1 MELTPRLRAIAE
13 QVPQGARRADIGTDH
28 GYLPVWL
35 LLAGQIDRA
44 IAADLREGPLKR
56 ARETAARFGMGERVD
71 FRLCDGLS
79 GIRPEEVDA
88 AAIAGMGGETIAS
101 ILEAA
106 PWKKEGKL
114 FMLQPL
120 TGFAELRRWLQEN
133 GYRILKECLA
143 CEGKRLYSIWL
154 VMGGEMPPLTP
165 AEQWAGRQSGDPLRR
180 EYLAMIRGKVEKSLA
195 GQQAARAPDQA
206 AIEELEVVLS
216 GLNIMEKEL
225 DTMTSVGEVLA
236 FLQEKA
242 PFELQEG
249 FDNAGFLVG
258 REGAQVSKILVSL
271 DITEQV
277 VEEAAELGKAALKLR
292 RALDGKNPTPVSPSE
307 ALRNVREE
315 MADVL
320 LCSISVSL
328 DEQVTERTIRE
339 KIPRWSGRID
349 HDPDSDCPGEDKGF
363 HDAAGGYHRDVHRV
377 RHLGHQGHGGHLPHM
392 AAGLRALGDE
402 RVHIVAGQPFRQHRR
417 RHHGDYFDTGVL
429 PGGGVLRGG
438 SGALHRASAD
448 PLPYHHLHGPGLLY
462 GGRAPVSGGVQRPR
476 PAEYGLQWYYHSL
489 LFYPL

>member
-13 QVPQGARRADIGTDH
+13 QVPQGARLADIGTDH

-106 PWKKEGKL
+106 PWTKEGTL
-114 FMLQPL
+114 LLLQPM

-258 REGAQVSKILVSL
+258 RAGGQVSKILVSL

-277 VEEAAELGKAALKLR
+277 VEEAAELGAQLIVSHH
-292 RALDGKNPTPVSPSE
+292 PV
-307 ALRNVREE
+307 
-315 MADVL
+315 
-320 LCSISVSL
+320 I
-328 DEQVTERTIRE
+328 
-339 KIPRWSGRID
+339 
-349 HDPDSDCPGEDKGF
+349 F
-363 HDAAGGYHRDVHRV
+363 
-377 RHLGHQGHGGHLPHM
+377 
-392 AAGLRALGDE
+392 
-402 RVHIVAGQPFRQHRR
+402 
-417 RHHGDYFDTGVL
+417 
-429 PGGGVLRGG
+429 
-438 SGALHRASAD
+438 
-448 PLPYHHLHGPGLLY
+448 
-462 GGRAPVSGGVQRPR
+462 GGVQAVTDQTVTGRVLLGLTEKGIAAICAHTNLDAAHGGVNGCLARTLELTDIGQLCQAGVDGKGRPYGIGRVGTAHQPGLSAARYAAYVKGRLGSASVRFVDGGR
-476 PAEYGLQWYYHSL
+476 PVQKVAVGGGACGSMMEDALAQGCDTFVTADLKYNQFLDAKALGLNLMDAGH
-489 LFYPL
+489 FPTEHVVCAPLVRRLSEAFPDVEMCLAQDHREVYADV